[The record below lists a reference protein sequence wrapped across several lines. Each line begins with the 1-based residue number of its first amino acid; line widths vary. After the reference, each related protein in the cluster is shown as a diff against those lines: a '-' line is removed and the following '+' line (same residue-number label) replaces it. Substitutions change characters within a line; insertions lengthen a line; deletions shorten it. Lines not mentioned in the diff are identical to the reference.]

1 MPPISWGLSL
11 FHLDLSVALEKITYP
26 GLWSRIPW
34 VTLLSSLDHFSL
46 VSFVIS
52 LFFATVPWRLN
63 VREFSFSDPNHL
75 NSCHLPKAL
84 SPSNYL
90 LYPFLKLQ
98 FKEAQFLELIPGHA
112 LLDITIICNSTC
124 PTWTHL
130 HPYPLPSPQFPYLK
144 PELAMSSELPGL

>member
-1 MPPISWGLSL
+1 MKSSRHLRPSSNAPISWGLSL

-34 VTLLSSLDHFSL
+34 VTLLSSLITSL
-46 VSFVIS
+46 WYPLLSLS
-52 LFFATVPWRLN
+52 LFITVPWRLN

-98 FKEAQFLELIPGHA
+98 FKEAQFLELIPGHV
-112 LLDITIICNSTC
+112 LLISLSSATEFVQPDSSS
-124 PTWTHL
+124 
-130 HPYPLPSPQFPYLK
+130 PLSFTLTPVSFT
-144 PELAMSSELPGL
+144 